1 MVICLLLYTSFKSN
15 KRSLFEFAKSC
26 FTLLH
31 SLGFAWLIVLTN
43 RVAVFFIIC
52 SESERLLLSSTN
64 FFNYLFCTFLS
75 FIIFAKRALNP
86 SLHSNKL
93 ASDWSLTNL

>member
-15 KRSLFEFAKSC
+15 KRSLFDFAKSC

-31 SLGFAWLIVLTN
+31 SLGFTWLIVLTN

-52 SESERLLLSSTN
+52 SESERLL
-64 FFNYLFCTFLS
+64 FFIDKFF
-75 FIIFAKRALNP
+75 
-86 SLHSNKL
+86 
-93 ASDWSLTNL
+93 